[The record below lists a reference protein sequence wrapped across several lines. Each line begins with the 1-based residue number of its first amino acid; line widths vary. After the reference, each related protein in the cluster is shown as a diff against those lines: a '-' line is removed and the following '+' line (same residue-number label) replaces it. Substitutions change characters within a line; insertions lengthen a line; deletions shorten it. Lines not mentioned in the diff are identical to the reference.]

1 DKEQRLNARYFG
13 GALDTYGLDVGY
25 FITPELNASI
35 GYYYQ
40 SGDLGEADGSGVQA
54 GLDYQIAYGLT
65 AVINVSYDEA
75 FETRVSGNIEYRFGS
90 NSTAAETK
98 KKAWQKPTI
107 QALSESVKNR
117 NIRVHDAADPDAKCK
132 LYATNLNLPDRF
144 ITGASLIGSYKGSAN
159 TSTKALYWQ
168 PQNLH
173 CNPGYLKKGGW
184 ERV

>member
-1 DKEQRLNARYFG
+1 DTEQQLNRAFQG

-25 FITPELNASI
+25 AITPEWDASI

-65 AVINVSYDEA
+65 AGINVSYDEA

-90 NSTAAETK
+90 NSAAAETK

-117 NIRVHDAADPDAKCK
+117 NIRVHDAAGSCKVFDPRNGNFLWSVAPSYENRPSLNISYWDPQIRGHCSPGAKDA
-132 LYATNLNLPDRF
+132 TP
-144 ITGASLIGSYKGSAN
+144 
-159 TSTKALYWQ
+159 
-168 PQNLH
+168 
-173 CNPGYLKKGGW
+173 GGW
-184 ERV
+184 APA